1 MSSSITIQDYSERS
15 IVVFGTDTKKYKDKL
30 KEMGGKYNGN
40 LSVGPGWV
48 FSNKKKDDI
57 QSWYDNLILNT
68 FEEKEKNASEIE
80 ILRDENIKLKKK
92 IDELMEKLDQ
102 LEC

>member
-40 LSVGPGWV
+40 LSVGPGWI
-48 FSNKKKDDI
+48 FSNKKKEEI

-68 FEEKEKNASEIE
+68 FEEKEKDMTENEMLREENA
-80 ILRDENIKLKKK
+80 NLKKK
-92 IDELMEKLDQ
+92 IEELMEKIDF
-102 LEC
+102 

>member
-40 LSVGPGWV
+40 LSVGPGWI
-48 FSNKKKDDI
+48 FSNKKKEDI
-57 QSWYDNLILNT
+57 QSWYDNLILST
-68 FEEKEKNASEIE
+68 FEEKEKNMSEND
-80 ILRDENIKLKKK
+80 ILREENAKLKKK
-92 IDELMEKLDQ
+92 IDELMEKLEQ
-102 LEC
+102 MEC